1 MQTAIVIIV
10 VALAMACAAWKIVQR
25 IRGKDGRDECDAC
38 GKPESACAQCPLN
51 NACKKIKHG
60 TV

>member
-51 NACKKIKHG
+51 NACKKN
-60 TV
+60 